1 MHLRTMLY
9 KCTYDNKCICLYAFF
24 VVVKHN
30 AKCRN
35 ICHTEQNSEYRR
47 KAHKTTYIL
56 DSELSPNSKAS
67 TTMPRLSF
75 SLSSNAIVHRL
86 KKIYVYKTKSIFRFL
101 SRTYIATADN
111 ILFNFIWLLYLYH
124 ILSNSSW

>member
-1 MHLRTMLY
+1 MHLRIMVY
-9 KCTYDNKCICLYAFF
+9 KCIYDNKCICLLYAFF

-47 KAHKTTYIL
+47 KAHKTNYIL
-56 DSELSPNSKAS
+56 DSKLSPNSKAL
-67 TTMPRLSF
+67 TTMPGLSF
-75 SLSSNAIVHRL
+75 SSSSNAIVHQV
-86 KKIYVYKTKSIFRFL
+86 KKIYAFKMKSIFMFL
-101 SRTYIATADN
+101 SRTSIATADK
-111 ILFNFIWLLYLYH
+111 ILFSFIYLNH